1 MENLRSKWDGETCYR
16 SCKHCEVFE
25 GWKGNKCQYDPRSV
39 SVEGVFESCKT
50 CPHWQFDEV
59 FEATIDLLEQAGI
72 NADEFEINQSD
83 TFVALTSEHPY
94 LSDTA
99 REEVCKKKHS
109 SGRVCERLAE
119 ACLAWEY
126 FKHREPEILVDGK
139 LVPVEGFPN
148 RLVCSECP
156 FLLEHKI
163 F

>member
-1 MENLRSKWDGETCYR
+1 MEDLRKKWDVETCYR

-25 GWKGNKCQYDPRSV
+25 GWKGKKCQYDPRSV
-39 SVEGVFESCKT
+39 SVEDVFESCKT
-50 CPHWQFDEV
+50 CSHWQFDEV
-59 FEATIDLLEQAGI
+59 FKMTIDFLENSGFS
-72 NADEFEINQSD
+72 ADEFEINQSD

-94 LSDTA
+94 VNDTA

-109 SGRVCERLAE
+109 SGRVCEKLSE

-126 FKHREPEILVDGK
+126 FKTRKPEIVVDGK
-139 LVPVEGFPN
+139 LYSIDNFTN
-148 RLVCSECP
+148 RLVCAKCP